1 VIIDVALVLVVAL
14 LLLRGWYRGFVREA
28 MDLAGLLLGIVAA
41 FRLGPAVGSVLES
54 MAGISNGA
62 ARLIGGIAVLV
73 VVGIGAALLT
83 RLIERHARL
92 PGLNLINRVGGAGL
106 AMAWGVFLATLM
118 LSLAVI
124 APMPPAVADQLGSSA
139 VTRTL
144 TDPDGV
150 PQDVFGGLAGDRIV
164 EALLNLRHVLGTRK
178 VVIEG
183 DEVIT
188 FPGIPGDD
196 LEADAGAAREVF
208 DLLNR
213 ARVDAGADPVAW
225 SPALAQVAAGHAAE
239 MYLDGYFSHVSPDT
253 GSVADRLDAAG
264 ITYLVAGENLALA
277 ATPEEVHTGLM
288 DSPGH
293 RRNILHEDF
302 GRAGVAVVSGPLGL
316 MAVQVFT
323 G

>member
-1 VIIDVALVLVVAL
+1 VIIDLALVVVVAL

-41 FRLGPAVGSVLES
+41 FRLGPGVGSVLES
-54 MAGISNGA
+54 MSGISNGA
-62 ARLIGGIAVLV
+62 ARLIGGITVLV
-73 VVGIGAALLT
+73 AVGIGAAVLT
-83 RLIERHARL
+83 RVIERRARL

-106 AMAWGVFLATLM
+106 AVAWGVFLATLM

-124 APMPPAVADQLGSSA
+124 APMPPAVAGQLEGST

-164 EALLNLRHVLGTRK
+164 EALLNLRHLLGTRK

-188 FPGIPGDD
+188 FPGIPGED
-196 LEADAGAAREVF
+196 LEADSGAAREVF

-213 ARVDAGADPVAW
+213 ARVDAGADPLAW
-225 SPALAQVAAGHAAE
+225 SPALAGVAAGHAAE
-239 MYLDGYFSHVSPDT
+239 MYLNGYFSHVSAET
-253 GSVADRLDAAG
+253 GSVADRLGAAG

-277 ATPEEVHTGLM
+277 ATPEEVHAGLM

-293 RRNILHEDF
+293 RRNILHEGF
-302 GRAGVAVVSGPLGL
+302 RRAGVAVVAGPLGL
-316 MAVQVFT
+316 MTVQVFT